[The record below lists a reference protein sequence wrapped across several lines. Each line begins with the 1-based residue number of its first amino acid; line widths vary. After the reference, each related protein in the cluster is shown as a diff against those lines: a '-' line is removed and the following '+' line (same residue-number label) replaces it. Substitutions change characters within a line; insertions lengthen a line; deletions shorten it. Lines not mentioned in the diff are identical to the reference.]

1 VHTPIGYR
9 CPDCIRGQQKTFETA
24 KPMDF
29 VWAVVVSG
37 VIAFVGSLLVGWLGY
52 FTLFL
57 APGVGVALA
66 ETVRWVT
73 GRRRSKK
80 LFTMVVITCVVA
92 GLPVLIGSL
101 LPLLLGLG
109 AGVQG
114 LLLLWSPLWQVY
126 YIATLAATAYYRISG
141 TPLRWRK

>member
-1 VHTPIGYR
+1 
-9 CPDCIRGQQKTFETA
+9 
-24 KPMDF
+24 M
-29 VWAVVVSG
+29 
-37 VIAFVGSLLVGWLGY
+37 
-52 FTLFL
+52 
-57 APGVGVALA
+57 
-66 ETVRWVT
+66 
-73 GRRRSKK
+73 KK

-141 TPLRWRK
+141 TPLRWRT